1 MGSKEGEIAGVR
13 VNRNIGGLCAAE
25 RASGRPGKSRTFSFV
40 LPEAQAPRD
49 VEALADLI
57 CRVAALLDAVPKIAE
72 IDLNSVFV
80 HAAVQGISLADA
92 RILMKDNV
100 QE

>member
-1 MGSKEGEIAGVR
+1 
-13 VNRNIGGLCAAE
+13 
-25 RASGRPGKSRTFSFV
+25 
-40 LPEAQAPRD
+40 